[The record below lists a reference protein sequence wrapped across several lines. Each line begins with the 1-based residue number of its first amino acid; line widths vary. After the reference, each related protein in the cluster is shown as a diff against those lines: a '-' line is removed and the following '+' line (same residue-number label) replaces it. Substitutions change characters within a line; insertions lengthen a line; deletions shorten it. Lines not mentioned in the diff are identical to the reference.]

1 MIGHKP
7 LVERQKSIE
16 SFRDKISRLEKENKA
31 LNDKLDQAN
40 RLRWFCED
48 KVGRLIKENKKLN
61 VENGELQL
69 AIARF
74 QDMEAKIELAILNRE
89 GNIETG
95 RDLKI
100 VER

>member
-1 MIGHKP
+1 MIGHKQ
-7 LVERQKSIE
+7 LVERQRSIE